1 MFLNLIASTWEDQLL
16 TIKTRVHRI
25 SKKAVSHLCKC
36 FYSLHDI
43 YEANTTR
50 RCYHEGQWG
59 EEEADDQFD
68 VWLVAHHLAHA
79 LTEGNELGSFPR
91 SLCHPTRRIREDS
104 EIRGIDLVQ
113 WHCTI
118 CCDSD
123 FFPEEM
129 QYLCKNAIWNMQT
142 IEGGQA
148 FQGWLGTKRPMTLDT
163 CSDFVIYQ
171 TLWFDH
177 WVTNFYVQSDMH
189 FHICIRLNK
198 ELYNFL
204 SALRNAKREDKTVF
218 WPLHW
223 KCV

>member
-16 TIKTRVHRI
+16 TIKTRVRRI
-25 SKKAVSHLCKC
+25 SQKAVSHLCKC
-36 FYSLHDI
+36 FYSLHYA

-91 SLCHPTRRIREDS
+91 GLCRPTRRIRDDS
-104 EIRGIDLVQ
+104 EIRGVDLF
-113 WHCTI
+113 

-123 FFPEEM
+123 FFPEEI

-142 IEGGQA
+142 IHFEVGHA
-148 FQGWLGTKRPMTLDT
+148 FQGWLGTKRPMILDT
-163 CSDFVIYQ
+163 CSDF
-171 TLWFDH
+171 
-177 WVTNFYVQSDMH
+177 N
-189 FHICIRLNK
+189 ICIRLYK
-198 ELYNFL
+198 ELCKWVQASFL
-204 SALRNAKREDKTVF
+204 ASSLEMCLKASDGGLKRTPISCHSSIPFCSFTPRNNTAVHRT
-218 WPLHW
+218 
-223 KCV
+223 